1 MKAGTGRVWSIHTE
15 PPLPSS
21 YSSFTILILDSCD
34 TLNLLLNNTHTLHL
48 CLIIINFYEPHT
60 VEILSLSTLFLKFVD
75 CEKMILRWWYS
86 LTRISKTKGQCPFY
100 NIYGRLQRLNAETDT
115 CFIPCHPRCQMF
127 FPFQHL
133 QHSKNWTICPSQEI
147 FLLVSV
153 KLAWTELQ
161 NVILFKQSKSFKPN
175 FTPSNVA
182 DF

>member
-100 NIYGRLQRLNAETDT
+100 NIYGVCNASTPRLTLVLFRV
-115 CFIPCHPRCQMF
+115 IPAAKCSSHF
-127 FPFQHL
+127 
-133 QHSKNWTICPSQEI
+133 TICNIQRTGQDI

-153 KLAWTELQ
+153 KLAWS
-161 NVILFKQSKSFKPN
+161 QS
-175 FTPSNVA
+175 A
-182 DF
+182 A